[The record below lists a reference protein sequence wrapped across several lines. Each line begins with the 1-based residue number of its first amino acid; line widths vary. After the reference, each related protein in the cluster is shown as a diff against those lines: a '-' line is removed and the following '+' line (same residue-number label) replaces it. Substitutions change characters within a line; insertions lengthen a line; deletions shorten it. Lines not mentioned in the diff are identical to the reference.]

1 MTGLI
6 GKKVGMTSIFDDDG
20 DSHACTVI
28 EVGPCVV
35 VQLRT
40 QERDGYEA
48 VQLGFGEA
56 TEKSTSNALLGH
68 FERAGTA
75 PKKELAEFQPT
86 GDEDLA
92 LGDEIRVEDV
102 FEEGQL
108 VRVAGISKGKGTQG
122 VVKRHGFSGVG
133 MATHGQKDR
142 ERAPGSIGQASDP
155 SRVFK
160 GVKMP
165 GRTGNQRV
173 TVSNLEVKR
182 ILPDQNVLLVN
193 GSVPGG
199 KGNFVEIRHAAD

>member
-28 EVGPCVV
+28 EAGPCVV

-40 QERDGYEA
+40 EERDGYEA
-48 VQLGFGEA
+48 VQLGFGDA
-56 TEKSTSNALLGH
+56 SVKNTSNALLGH
-68 FERAGTA
+68 FERAGTE
-75 PKKELAEFQPT
+75 PKEELVEFQKT
-86 GDEDLA
+86 HEDELA

-160 GVKMP
+160 GMKMP
-165 GRTGNQRV
+165 GRAGNRRV
-173 TVSNLEVKR
+173 TISNLEVMR
-182 ILPDQNVLLVN
+182 ILPDQNVILVN